1 MNLLGRK
8 TAEMKQAKSMEGMYN
23 VLVTVFEMPATPLY
37 NQFKA
42 GYFNNLRW
50 EQY

>member
-1 MNLLGRK
+1 MNLLERK
-8 TAEMKQAKSMEGMYN
+8 TAEMKQAKSMEDIYN
-23 VLVTVFEMPATPLY
+23 VLFTFFETPATPLY